1 MTNRTAIVV
10 VGMHRSGTS
19 ALARVLSLLGAA
31 LPRNLNPAGLGNEIG
46 HWEPEAAV
54 RLNDQ
59 ILDLAESPVNDVQG
73 PAGEWLQRPE
83 ALVFVDRLADLIAD
97 EYGDDP
103 LFVLKDPR
111 IALLFPLWRVALGRL
126 KIRCAAV
133 VISRNPVE
141 VALSLAK
148 RQGVA
153 GDWQSWPLERGGLLW
168 LRYNLAAEEYT
179 RGVDRAFCDYPKL
192 LEDWRSV
199 VRRLGD
205 ELNVTWPKSIPD
217 AASEIDGFLSRDL
230 RHHQE
235 PEDLDHRHGVWSE
248 WIAPIFSELRGAT
261 EGRGPDPAIFGA
273 VKQSFSDIYT
283 DIYTG
288 IQSPPAQQP
297 PSGRSRL
304 RVMRR
309 CRGRRKICLA
319 GGLFWKPVQGDRA
332 AVTALEAALAA
343 DIDVSIVDI
352 GAFTEADENAF
363 AAFAESHSFD
373 IEFPDADDP
382 PIEPS
387 FLAATI
393 RLLRYVRA
401 RHFDAILFQDQDGLG
416 SANAVARRTG
426 LTLDGISLAIVAAG
440 SPDWIRQQQDGA
452 PPSTLV
458 TIGMEHLEK
467 VALERSTARAIIAA
481 NSNALK
487 GEIGRYVHSL
497 QVALKERSRDAA
509 EAARYA
515 NSLEDAVAQLRKA
528 NETAAEYARSL
539 EQSRARIE
547 EAAGDALKGEV
558 GRYVRSLQV
567 ALEERS
573 RSAEESA
580 RYASSLEETL
590 AQLREANEAAAQYA
604 RSLEQS
610 RAETEEYA
618 RTLEAELKKINSTVE
633 R

>member
-1 MTNRTAIVV
+1 MTNRTAVVV

-31 LPRNLNPAGLGNEIG
+31 LPRNLNPAGLGNEVG

-59 ILDLAESPVNDVQG
+59 ILNLAECPVNDVQG
-73 PAGEWLQRPE
+73 PASEWLQRPE
-83 ALVFVDRLADLIAD
+83 ALACVDRLVDLIAD

-111 IALLFPLWRVALGRL
+111 IALLFPLWRVALSRL

-153 GDWQSWPLERGGLLW
+153 GDWQSWPLDRGGLLW

-192 LEDWRSV
+192 LGDWRSV

-205 ELNVTWPKSIPD
+205 ELNIAWPKSVPD

-261 EGRGPDPAIFGA
+261 EGRGPDPAIFDA
-273 VKQSFSDIYT
+273 VKQSFGDVYT
-283 DIYTG
+283 A
-288 IQSPPAQQP
+288 IQQPPAQQR

-309 CRGRRKICLA
+309 GRGRRKICLA
-319 GGLFWKPVQGDRA
+319 GGLFWKPTPGDGSAMA
-332 AVTALEAALAA
+332 AVEAAIA
-343 DIDVSIVDI
+343 DDIEISIVDI
-352 GAFTEADENAF
+352 GAFTDADETAF

-373 IEFPDADDP
+373 IEYPYEDDP

-393 RLLRYVRA
+393 RLWRYVRA
-401 RHFDAILFQDQDGLG
+401 RRYDAILFQDQDGLG
-416 SANAVARRTG
+416 SASAVAKQTG
-426 LTLDGISLAIVAAG
+426 LTLDGISLAVVAAG
-440 SPDWIRQQQDGA
+440 SPHWIRQENGA
-452 PPSTLV
+452 LPSTLV
-458 TIGMEHLEK
+458 TIGIEHLEK
-467 VALERSTARAIIAA
+467 MAVERSTAQAIIAA

-487 GEIGRYVHSL
+487 GEVGRYVHSL
-497 QVALKERSRDAA
+497 QVALEERSRDAA

-515 NSLEDAVAQLRKA
+515 SSLEGTVAQLRTA
-528 NETAAEYARSL
+528 NESAAEYARSL
-539 EQSRARIE
+539 EQSRVQI
-547 EAAGDALKGEV
+547 EAAAGGNTLNGEV
-558 GRYVRSLQV
+558 GRYVHSLQA
-567 ALEERS
+567 ALEARS
-573 RSAEESA
+573 RDAAEAA
-580 RYASSLEETL
+580 RYASSLEDTVALLRKTNET
-590 AQLREANEAAAQYA
+590 AAEYA
-604 RSLEQS
+604 RGLERS
-610 RAETEEYA
+610 RAETQEYA
-618 RTLEAELKKINSTVE
+618 KSLEAELEKLNPTAWS
-633 R
+633 

>member
-59 ILDLAESPVNDVQG
+59 ILDLADSPVNDVQG

-83 ALVFVDRLADLIAD
+83 ALAFVDRLADLIAD
-97 EYGDDP
+97 EYGNDP

-111 IALLFPLWRVALGRL
+111 IALLFPLWHVALGRL
-126 KIRCAAV
+126 NIRCAAV

-205 ELNVTWPKSIPD
+205 ELNIAWPKSIPD
-217 AASEIDGFLSRDL
+217 AAPEIDGFLSRDL
-230 RHHQE
+230 RHHRE
-235 PEDLDHRHGVWSE
+235 PEGLDYRHGVWSE
-248 WIAPIFSELRGAT
+248 WIAPIFSELRGAA
-261 EGRGPDPAIFGA
+261 EGRGPDPAIFGT

-283 DIYTG
+283 G
-288 IQSPPAQQP
+288 IQHPPAQQP
-297 PSGRSRL
+297 WSGRSRL
-304 RVMRR
+304 RIMRR
-309 CRGRRKICLA
+309 GRGRRKVCLA
-319 GGLFWKPVQGDRA
+319 GSRFWKATHGDGA
-332 AVTALEAALAA
+332 AMATVEAAIA
-343 DIDVSIVDI
+343 DDIEISIVDI
-352 GAFTEADENAF
+352 GAFTDADETAF

-373 IEFPDADDP
+373 IEYPDEDDP

-387 FLAATI
+387 FLASTI

-401 RHFDAILFQDQDGLG
+401 LCFDAILFQDQNALG
-416 SANAVARRTG
+416 SASAVAKQTG
-426 LTLDGISLAIVAAG
+426 LTLDGISLAVVAAG
-440 SPDWIRQQQDGA
+440 SPDWIRQKDGA
-452 PPSTLV
+452 LPSTLV
-458 TIGMEHLEK
+458 TIGIEYLEK
-467 VALERSTARAIIAA
+467 VAVERSTAQAIIAA

-487 GEIGRYVHSL
+487 GEVGRYVHSLRIALEERSRDASEAARYATSLEGTVDQLRKANQTAAEYARSLEQSRIQIEAAAGGNALDIEVGRYVHSL
-497 QVALKERSRDAA
+497 QAALEARSRDAA

-515 NSLEDAVAQLRKA
+515 NSLEDTVALLRRA
-528 NETAAEYARSL
+528 NEAAAEYARGLERSRAGTEEYARSL
-539 EQSRARIE
+539 E
-547 EAAGDALKGEV
+547 
-558 GRYVRSLQV
+558 
-567 ALEERS
+567 
-573 RSAEESA
+573 
-580 RYASSLEETL
+580 
-590 AQLREANEAAAQYA
+590 
-604 RSLEQS
+604 
-610 RAETEEYA
+610 
-618 RTLEAELKKINSTVE
+618 AELGKANPTAES
-633 R
+633 

>member
-19 ALARVLSLLGAA
+19 ALARVLSLLGAT

-83 ALVFVDRLADLIAD
+83 ALAFVDRLADLIAD

-126 KIRCAAV
+126 KIRCATV

-179 RGVDRAFCDYPKL
+179 RGVDRAFCDYSKL
-192 LEDWRSV
+192 LEDWRAV

-205 ELNVTWPKSIPD
+205 ELNIAWPKSIPD
-217 AASEIDGFLSRDL
+217 AASEIDGFLSRDR

-248 WIAPIFSELRGAT
+248 WIAPIFSELRGAA

-273 VKQSFSDIYT
+273 VKQSFGDVYT
-283 DIYTG
+283 DICTG

-309 CRGRRKICLA
+309 GRGRRKICLA
-319 GGLFWKPVQGDRA
+319 GGLFWKANHGDGAAMA
-332 AVTALEAALAA
+332 AVEAAIA
-343 DIDVSIVDI
+343 DDIEISIIDI
-352 GAFTEADENAF
+352 GAFTDADETAF

-373 IEFPDADDP
+373 IEYPDEDDP

-387 FLAATI
+387 FLASTI

-401 RHFDAILFQDQDGLG
+401 RRFDAILFQDQNGLG
-416 SANAVARRTG
+416 SASAVAKQAG
-426 LTLDGISLAIVAAG
+426 LTLDGISLAVLAAG
-440 SPDWIRQQQDGA
+440 SPDWIGQKNGA

-458 TIGMEHLEK
+458 TIGIEHLEK
-467 VALERSTARAIIAA
+467 MAVERSTAQAIIAA

-487 GEIGRYVHSL
+487 GEVGRYVHSL
-497 QVALKERSRDAA
+497 RIALEERSRDAA

-515 NSLEDAVAQLRKA
+515 SSLEGTVDQLRKA

-539 EQSRARIE
+539 EQSRIQMETASG
-547 EAAGDALKGEV
+547 GDALDREV
-558 GRYVRSLQV
+558 GRYVHSLQA
-567 ALEERS
+567 ALEARS
-573 RSAEESA
+573 RDAAEAA
-580 RYASSLEETL
+580 RYANSLEDTVAL
-590 AQLREANEAAAQYA
+590 LRKANETAAEYA
-604 RSLEQS
+604 RDLERS

-618 RTLEAELKKINSTVE
+618 RSLEAELEKANPTAQS
-633 R
+633 

>member
-83 ALVFVDRLADLIAD
+83 ALAFVDRLADLIAD

-179 RGVDRAFCDYPKL
+179 RGVDRAFCDYSKL

-199 VRRLGD
+199 VRRLGN
-205 ELNVTWPKSIPD
+205 ELNIAWPKSIPD

-235 PEDLDHRHGVWSE
+235 PEDLVHRHGVWSE

-273 VKQSFSDIYT
+273 VKQSFGDIYT

-288 IQSPPAQQP
+288 IEHPPAQQT

-309 CRGRRKICLA
+309 GRGRRKICLA
-319 GGLFWKPVQGDRA
+319 GGLFWKATHGDGAAMA
-332 AVTALEAALAA
+332 AVEAAIA
-343 DIDVSIVDI
+343 DDIEISIVDI
-352 GAFTEADENAF
+352 GAFTDADETAF

-373 IEFPDADDP
+373 IEYPDEDDQ

-387 FLAATI
+387 FLASTI

-401 RHFDAILFQDQDGLG
+401 RRFDAILFQDQDGLG
-416 SANAVARRTG
+416 SASAVAKQTG
-426 LTLDGISLAIVAAG
+426 LTLDGISLAVVAAG
-440 SPDWIRQQQDGA
+440 SPDWIRQKNGA
-452 PPSTLV
+452 LPSTLV
-458 TIGMEHLEK
+458 TIGIERLEK
-467 VALERSTARAIIAA
+467 MAVERSTAQAIIAA

-487 GEIGRYVHSL
+487 GEVGRYVHSL
-497 QVALKERSRDAA
+497 RTALEERSKDAA

-515 NSLEDAVAQLRKA
+515 NSLEDTVALLRKA

-539 EQSRARIE
+539 EQSRA
-547 EAAGDALKGEV
+547 
-558 GRYVRSLQV
+558 
-567 ALEERS
+567 
-573 RSAEESA
+573 
-580 RYASSLEETL
+580 
-590 AQLREANEAAAQYA
+590 
-604 RSLEQS
+604 
-610 RAETEEYA
+610 ETEEYA
-618 RTLEAELKKINSTVE
+618 RSLEAELEKVNPTAQS
-633 R
+633 